1 MTALW
6 CLKKLIKLNKN
17 MYRSIKLYGALA
29 IAALAFAQCTKDL
42 NEISVGE
49 SPSKGSATKI
59 LNSSNSAAEGSLL
72 VKFGEEATLAFENGS
87 HSAGVTRSNIVPLNN
102 VLLDIEATSIERLFP
117 VDEKN
122 EARTREAGLHRW
134 YIVHFDSK
142 QQLDRAARSLADI
155 AEIEKIEF
163 NTKHKMP
170 EVQIAGAVKPVA
182 EATRLSVPK
191 FNDPLASTQWDFN
204 NTGDIT
210 LNKNAVAGMDINL
223 HEAWKYTTGDSSI
236 IVAIMDQGV
245 DYTHEDL
252 ADNMWVNKDE
262 IAGNGIDDD
271 KNGYVD
277 DIYGYNFV
285 EDGPVS
291 WNNITADGKGD
302 VGHGTHIAGT
312 ISAVNNNGIGVNGIA
327 GGDGS
332 GNGVKL
338 MSAQIFSGNSEKN
351 ATVAVVSK
359 AFKYAADNGAVLS
372 NNSWGSVPR
381 EGQDDSWYMSYNGAQ
396 QEAIDYFTKTK
407 NHDSLEGGLAIF
419 AAGNDEKGQASYPG
433 AFRDHIAVTAFAIN
447 GMPAYYTN
455 YGPGCNISAPGGDLK
470 HGNSGA
476 IASTVSPIYD
486 REGSKYVY
494 YQGTSMACPH
504 VTGIAALGLAYAKK
518 IGKTLTLEEFK
529 AKLLTSVNDIDN
541 YIAADSRYSSYA
553 GKMGTG
559 RIDAF
564 KVLMN
569 VEGIT
574 CIPVKRGKYAGLDIT
589 PYLNDGETPMA
600 IIGAKISSA
609 DMKSLGIPKAP
620 EIINKKIWFSCANTG
635 SGIIEVTMVAGGTTA
650 GSTTTVGG
658 MTITKRFALV
668 VRDSFAENE
677 GWL

>member
-1 MTALW
+1 
-6 CLKKLIKLNKN
+6 

-29 IAALAFAQCTKDL
+29 IATLAFAQCTKDL

-87 HSAGVTRSNIVPLNN
+87 RSAGVTRSNIVPLNN

-191 FNDPLASTQWDFN
+191 FNDPLAYAQWDFH
-204 NTGDIT
+204 NTGDKS

-291 WNNITADGKGD
+291 WDNITADGKGD

-351 ATVAVVSK
+351 ATIVVVSK

-372 NNSWGSVPR
+372 NNSWGSVPK
-381 EGQDDSWYMSYNGAQ
+381 EGQNDSWYMSYNGVQ

-407 NHDSLEGGLAIF
+407 NHDSLEGGLVIF

-504 VTGIAALGLAYAKK
+504 VTGVAALGLAYAKK

-541 YIAADSRYSSYA
+541 YIAADNKYSSYA

-589 PYLNDGETPMA
+589 PYLNDGETPMTV
-600 IIGAKISSA
+600 IGAKISSE

-620 EIINKKIWFSCANTG
+620 EIMSKKIWFSCANAG